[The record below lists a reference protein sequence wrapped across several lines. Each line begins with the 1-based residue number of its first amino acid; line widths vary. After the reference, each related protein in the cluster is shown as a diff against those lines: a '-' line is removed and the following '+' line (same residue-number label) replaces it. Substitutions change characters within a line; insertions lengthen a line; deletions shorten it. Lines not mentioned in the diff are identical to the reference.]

1 MENNTPSGRSYWD
14 LLGAALRALEA
25 GDLPRSER
33 HFELALEARQQSP
46 GRVFLTEKI
55 SDGLSRLLRGKSG
68 QPLATGRWGR
78 RSGEFRQ
85 RFLQAGEQV
94 VRSAVRLA
102 ELRPEDDA
110 DTNQPVLEKA
120 LYLVGRSRLFS
131 EEPAS
136 AVPLLKGLFRTACK
150 TGRPFDA
157 QLIRHDIPLTEED
170 RLWLARK
177 GPEMLEEFVAN
188 GVLETGS
195 AESAV
200 WVRTILQL
208 LHPRYFGSTGRLE
221 EERAWLEALTTD
233 RMLRRSVE
241 SVDLYRAYLKVN
253 PEPGERSDE
262 ARIRLLEL
270 LANSEGVHFPVPLYD
285 EALRAMQSAGLS
297 AGSVAGDRYQLALE
311 RMDFRRPDPEPG
323 TAGAAW
329 ASAGLEPDGRVAVV
343 FWWGDQPRDLA
354 FWSAGDEPGPMVR
367 FLEPCAGRIIA
378 TEPAVVETLG
388 AAWEDTPAV
397 WTVRDFATAFLE
409 PFLGDKGVDDDT
421 FLRIGLGESGPWR
434 SGWNADLGHVLLEPP
449 RRSALVDSWRQGTA
463 SGALLGGL
471 VWRAVLTRI
480 ERSDPSLRA
489 GIGALAR
496 RGDPAA
502 DFLYDFLNLDQG
514 QGQSIDSSFQPWTL
528 PLLWTRPD
536 PFVWSAGGTSAGEA
550 ESGARPDLGHNDL
563 AIVTTGDPGAV
574 LTAWGDGRQK
584 WRVVLDRLDR
594 LAALARVAVSA
605 IGPVTLIPAGGQ
617 VHSLRAGLALLEK
630 LLTREGRP
638 AGQVEGLLPL
648 FHWIRLVETH
658 NGDLLDFRQ
667 VRPRPSALVPLF
679 ESYQELVAD
688 LEMVAPVLEP
698 GEDGDPW
705 AAQFSQRVRKAGLVA
720 GLADGLTLDAAR
732 LDSLWGVFEGSDAS
746 WVFLDSAAIHWY
758 LLSRQG
764 VGIQELHALLHTRG
778 RRHLSMLVGAVWMR
792 SELEDLLGTW
802 LGVFGSPYCLA
813 LTNLAPPVL
822 RLADQGVVPD
832 AVHLA
837 VEAHA
842 APVAQVAESVDL
854 AGSGTV
860 LLPAFGSHRDLWRR
874 IANGELGLGK
884 RTWRFLDPGQA
895 SDTALPAQECAGAT
909 KLLLVPVLDSLS
921 DHAMPI
927 AQEDT
932 REGWARADRDRS
944 LYLLWRRRLCGLEM
958 ASLLAGPWETVEIL
972 DCRWWRILDPETGVS
987 GHPDP
992 APWTGDR
999 ALALAVPGA
1008 GRLFNLPGV
1017 GPGQGRTIHPNTLE
1031 AVRHWLTAR
1040 GRAAGL
1046 ASATAPALPADGKI
1060 VLALRDAR
1068 SVWEPMLVP
1077 VGRAWEQGHTDRWL
1091 LLVSS
1096 WMPEQGAAVVAAGY
1110 SPGISVWTE
1119 NRVGH
1124 RPAPVLWCSVEDLED
1139 PELKA
1144 FLRQAPPASVLALD
1158 VQDWLPSAERTGQHG
1173 AAALRALLD
1182 LPVQRLVLQAE
1193 TMKSPWV
1200 SFLTREAGAKVLGP
1214 ASSPVPDKA
1223 GEAFSAPAP
1232 AGEASTSPVLPDCG
1246 LALVPEVIVR
1256 RMRRLL
1262 DNPAAALV
1270 PAGEDKTAGGGDR
1283 PPPGRQLVALDRLGF
1298 LAGLNADQVASC
1310 FRLLRWVARFSGDS
1324 LSNAGSEL
1332 LAEGRYRPS
1341 GQGGRLGHGLLIR
1354 RRYAEIESQL
1364 AKLEQQLPVLLP
1376 LLLGAHRPG
1385 LLAWTDLEFPPAQLP
1400 QAELEFLDGFLA
1412 ACARSGGRKL
1422 GLVYD
1427 CPRGALSSTRRLI
1440 GAAQGPAPVLAGLQR
1455 HLEVFRERLQEVMA
1469 AAVETGEGFL
1479 VETGLTDL
1487 RDEERDFLA
1496 LGASLGLWRWIGPVC
1511 PGALHLVDLLTTAA
1525 SPTVRQG
1532 VTCWDLLADELALAA
1547 AARAAAGAPG
1557 GGHGEK
1563 PARENGRWPVG
1574 GLRAM
1579 LPGAGKIDEL
1589 DEAADRVTALAH
1601 PQGEPGLLVVAG
1613 LAGTGR
1619 HQALARGLQ
1628 QAAVSADVL
1637 GEITV
1642 YSPDVAAAAHFLAEC
1657 RSLGGRNLL
1666 PEVRIIG
1673 PGGTPTRPSRLPS
1686 GSGAGADAVVIMLEI
1701 QRFEAETRYQIAQLG
1716 RGRRLLMT
1724 TDPAG
1729 AVEPWEH
1736 LFLTVPRASEVVRL
1750 ETQRTVGR
1758 KIWSEV
1764 RQLLP
1769 EELRGKGQSQVNQ
1782 KGQIEAVYAVNLDQC
1797 LARMFQEVDA
1807 CTLPQRF
1814 RLVGPL
1820 ASDLDFLA
1828 ASLRDRG
1835 WLAVP
1840 ERELDA
1846 LLLPGPREVLAGAAC
1861 LLGSSGVLARHFPQP
1876 ETLDGKE
1883 RQAGAPTT
1891 GEALQALAAA
1901 FLGPQGR
1908 AGLPAWRDRCR
1919 ELDSSLTFGEF
1930 FAEVETWP
1938 WARSVLADPGA
1949 AARAL
1954 ALRDAWTRIPVNDL
1968 PGEPLWEAWWYTVTE
1983 GLAVLGAGSRR
1994 PLVTLAAAG
2003 QHSGPAA
2010 AAGVYLCLG
2019 TELPRQHY
2027 HVLSRLTD
2035 RALILY
2041 KERSPLVSEAND

>member
-1 MENNTPSGRSYWD
+1 MENNAPSGRSYWD
-14 LLGAALRALEA
+14 LLGAALRALDA
-25 GDLPRSER
+25 GDLPRAER

-55 SDGLSRLLRGKSG
+55 SDGLARLLQGKSAGKG
-68 QPLATGRWGR
+68 QTGRWSR

-85 RFLQAGEQV
+85 RFLQEGEQV

-110 DTNQPVLEKA
+110 DANQPVLEKA

-136 AVPLLKGLFRTACK
+136 AVPLLKGLFRTAGK
-150 TGRPFDA
+150 TGRLFDV

-177 GPEMLEEFVAN
+177 GPGMLGEFVAS
-188 GVLETGS
+188 GALETGS
-195 AESAV
+195 ADSAV

-221 EERAWLEALTTD
+221 EERAWLEAVTTD
-233 RMLRRSVE
+233 RMLGRSAE
-241 SVDLYRAYLKVN
+241 SVGLYRAYLKVN

-270 LANSEGVHFPVPLYD
+270 LANSEALHFPVPLYE
-285 EALRAMQSAGLS
+285 EALGAMQSAGLASGS
-297 AGSVAGDRYQLALE
+297 AAGERYQLALE
-311 RMDFRRPDPEPG
+311 RMDYRRPDPDPG

-354 FWSAGDEPGPMVR
+354 FWAAGDDPGLMVR
-367 FLEPCAGRIIA
+367 FLGPCAGRIIA

-388 AAWEDTPAV
+388 AAWEDTPAA
-397 WTVRDFATAFLE
+397 WSVRDFATAFLE
-409 PFLGDKGVDDDT
+409 PVLGDRGVDDDT

-434 SGWNADLGHVLLEPP
+434 GGWNADLGQALLEPP
-449 RRSALVDSWRQGTA
+449 RRSALVESWRQGQA

-471 VWRAVLTRI
+471 VWRAVLARI

-514 QGQSIDSSFQPWTL
+514 QGQSIDASFQPWTL

-536 PFVWSAGGTSAGEA
+536 PFVWSPGAAPA
-550 ESGARPDLGHNDL
+550 DPDSGPRPDLGHNDL

-594 LAALARVAVSA
+594 LAALARVAASA

-630 LLTREGRP
+630 MLGREGRP
-638 AGQVEGLLPL
+638 AGQVDGLLPL

-667 VRPRPSALVPLF
+667 VRPRPAAALALF
-679 ESYQELVAD
+679 DAYQELVGD
-688 LEMVAPVLEP
+688 LEMVDPVLEP
-698 GEDGDPW
+698 DEEGDPW

-720 GLADGLTLDAAR
+720 GLADGLTLDPAR

-764 VGIQELHALLHTRG
+764 LGIQELHALLHTRG

-813 LTNLAPPVL
+813 LTNLAPPLL

-842 APVAQVAESVDL
+842 APVAQVAESIEL
-854 AGSGTV
+854 AGSGAV

-874 IANGELGLGK
+874 VANGELGLGK
-884 RTWRFLDPGQA
+884 RNWRFLDPGQA
-895 SDTALPAQECAGAT
+895 SDTALPTQECAGAT
-909 KLLLVPVLDSLS
+909 RLLLVPVLDSLS

-927 AQEDT
+927 AQQDT
-932 REGWARADRDRS
+932 PEAWARADKDRS
-944 LYLLWRRRLCGLEM
+944 VYLLWRRRLCGLEM

-972 DCRWWRILDPETGVS
+972 DCRWWRILEPETAAAGSAAAVPWS
-987 GHPDP
+987 GE
-992 APWTGDR
+992 R
-999 ALALAVPGA
+999 ALALAAPGS

-1017 GPGQGRTIHPNTLE
+1017 GPGQGRTIHPNILE
-1031 AVRHWLTAR
+1031 TVRHWHA
-1040 GRAAGL
+1040 GRAPAR
-1046 ASATAPALPADGKI
+1046 AAAAAAATALPAEGKI
-1060 VLALRDAR
+1060 LLALRDAR

-1077 VGRAWEQGHTDRWL
+1077 VARAWEQGRTDRWL
-1091 LLVSS
+1091 LLVSR

-1110 SPGISVWTE
+1110 SPGVSVWTAD
-1119 NRVGH
+1119 RTGH
-1124 RPAPVLWCSVEDLED
+1124 RPAPVLWCTADDLDD

-1158 VQDWLPSAERTGQHG
+1158 VQDWLPSAERTGQLG
-1173 AAALRALLD
+1173 AAALHTLRD

-1193 TMKSPWV
+1193 GLSPPWA
-1200 SFLTREAGAKVLGP
+1200 SFLARETGARLLGQAAATVAAPSAGTAGDSGP
-1214 ASSPVPDKA
+1214 L
-1223 GEAFSAPAP
+1223 PA
-1232 AGEASTSPVLPDCG
+1232 AALATGGSLALPDAG
-1246 LALVPEVIVR
+1246 LALTPEVIAR

-1262 DNPAAALV
+1262 ENPAALLAAQL
-1270 PAGEDKTAGGGDR
+1270 PDGAGET
-1283 PPPGRQLVALDRLGF
+1283 PPRGSQLTALDRLGF
-1298 LAGLNADQVASC
+1298 LAGLSADQVASC
-1310 FRLLRWVARFSGDS
+1310 FRLLRWVARFCGDS
-1324 LSNAGSEL
+1324 LSTAD
-1332 LAEGRYRPS
+1332 LAAVLDLPAHRTGRP
-1341 GQGGRLGHGLLIR
+1341 GVLGHGLLIGR
-1354 RRYAEIESQL
+1354 RFAEIEVQL
-1364 AKLEQQLPVLLP
+1364 SRLEQQLPVLFP
-1376 LLLGAHRPG
+1376 LLLGTHRPG
-1385 LLAWTDLEFPPAQLP
+1385 LPTWFDLEFPPAQLP
-1400 QAELEFLDGFLA
+1400 RQELEFLDGFLA
-1412 ACARSGGRKL
+1412 ACALAGGGVG
-1422 GLVYD
+1422 GLIYA
-1427 CPRGALSSTRRLI
+1427 CPRGALNSSRRLI
-1440 GAAQGPAPVLAGLQR
+1440 GTAGDPGKVLAGLLR
-1455 HLEVFRERLQEVMA
+1455 HLDVFRSRLREVMGS
-1469 AAVETGEGFL
+1469 AVETGEGFL

-1487 RDEERDFLA
+1487 REEEREFLT
-1496 LGASLGLWRWIGPVC
+1496 LGSWLGLWRWLGPVC
-1511 PGALHLVDLLTTAA
+1511 PGALHLVDLATTAA

-1532 VTCWDLLADELALAA
+1532 VTCWDLLADELTLAA
-1547 AARAAAGAPG
+1547 VARAGDAAPAAGRE
-1557 GGHGEK
+1557 EK
-1563 PARENGRWPVG
+1563 GPREGSRWAVG

-1579 LPGAGKIDEL
+1579 LPGGVRCDEL
-1589 DEAADRVTALAH
+1589 DEAADRVTALTH
-1601 PQGEPGLLVVAG
+1601 PQGESGLLVIAG

-1628 QAAVSADVL
+1628 NAAEGAGVL

-1642 YSPDVAAAAHFLAEC
+1642 YSPDTAAAAHFLDEC
-1657 RSLGGRNLL
+1657 RREGRGCLL

-1673 PGGTPTRPSRLPS
+1673 PGAAAPRSQRPASGPTA
-1686 GSGAGADAVVIMLEI
+1686 GSDAVIVMLEI

-1716 RGRRLLMT
+1716 RGRRLVMT
-1724 TDPAG
+1724 TDPA
-1729 AVEPWEH
+1729 AAAEPWEH

-1750 ETQRTVGR
+1750 EVQRSVSR
-1758 KIWSEV
+1758 RIWSEV

-1769 EELRGKGQSQVNQ
+1769 EEFRGKGQSQASH

-1797 LARMFQEVDA
+1797 LARMFQEVEA
-1807 CTLPQRF
+1807 GTLPQRF

-1820 ASDLDFLA
+1820 ASDLEFLGV
-1828 ASLRDRG
+1828 SLRERG

-1840 ERELDA
+1840 EKELDA
-1846 LLLPGPREVLAGAAC
+1846 LLLPGPRELLAGTAC
-1861 LLGSSGVLARHFPQP
+1861 LLGTAGVLARRYPVAPAPGTGDRQP
-1876 ETLDGKE
+1876 LAGT
-1883 RQAGAPTT
+1883 AGA
-1891 GEALQALAAA
+1891 ALQDLAGAT
-1901 FLGPQGR
+1901 LGPQGR
-1908 AGLPAWRDRCR
+1908 RGLGPWLDRCR
-1919 ELDSSLTFGEF
+1919 ELDGGLTFGEF
-1930 FAEVETWP
+1930 FAELETWP

-1954 ALRDAWTRIPVNDL
+1954 ALRDAWTRIPLADL
-1968 PGEPLWEAWWYTVTE
+1968 PEEPLWEAWWYTVTE
-1983 GLAVLGAGSRR
+1983 GSPVLGAGARR
-1994 PLVTLAAAG
+1994 PLVTLASAD
-2003 QHSGPAA
+2003 QHSGVAA

-2019 TELPRQHY
+2019 SELPRQHY
-2027 HVLSRLTD
+2027 QVLSRLGE

-2041 KERSPLVSEAND
+2041 KERSPLVSGAGE